1 MWLEAVQESE
11 DNKERCPTCGGHVH
25 RRIYGEM
32 YAGSFILDGKRVE
45 IRKRPSE
52 LFADPVVLDPLTQY
66 FDGGLYRIWPSDRY
80 YSRGGKKLHREV
92 WRVAFGPI
100 PDNCH
105 IHHKDEN
112 TANNLLSN
120 LECVPKLEHNRYSRS
135 RREDCTFTVLARKRA
150 AEWHKSEVGRL
161 WHSRHAQRQKG
172 WTKWKRVS
180 KPCLECGEEYMALV
194 RENCVVQKFCSLVCK
209 SRNRRKR

>member
-1 MWLEAVQESE
+1 
-11 DNKERCPTCGGHVH
+11 
-25 RRIYGEM
+25 M
-32 YAGSFILDGKRVE
+32 YAGSFILDGNRVE

-66 FDGGLYRIWPSDRY
+66 FDGGLYRIWPSEQY
-80 YSRGGKKLHREV
+80 FSRGGAKLHREV

-100 PDNCH
+100 PANCH

-135 RREDCTFTVLARKRA
+135 RRSDCTFTALARERA
-150 AEWHKSEVGRL
+150 ADWHKSQAGRL

-172 WTKWKRVS
+172 WTKWKRVP
-180 KPCLECGEEYMALV
+180 KPCLECGKEYMALI
-194 RENCVVQKFCSLVCK
+194 RKNGFVQKFCSLVCK